1 MIWRGLFFSF
11 PLLSSAVLAVG
22 SVWAVDP
29 PGPDI
34 QRRQAIQ
41 LEKNQARQQTDA
53 DILSASPKLSDAT
66 QIVVEEAP
74 CFTLTS
80 IEWREA
86 ESFPWLAGK
95 TTGFIGQ
102 CLGATSLKRLK
113 DHVTLVLLA
122 RGYITSRVVF
132 PKQNL
137 SSGELLIE
145 IIPGRVGKIEN
156 SGQPIGAIWFP
167 LATSSGDLLNQRDLD
182 QTLEN
187 FRRLPS
193 QANTRFE
200 LVPGDAL
207 GESSLRLAH
216 GQGGR
221 VRGSLALDDGG
232 SKSTGRYQLSG
243 GLSIDSP
250 LGLYDSLALSYN
262 TNANARN
269 QTLGSRASGA
279 QWNVPFG
286 NASLFLGANHS
297 SYKQTVAGFNAPI
310 EYTGN
315 SITYEGGVALTL
327 YRSGSS
333 KGQSQLKA
341 FRKISRNYIDDAEIS
356 VQARDLVGAEL
367 SHAHKHFVGDWTLT
381 ATGTLRGSLPN
392 HSKNV
397 GVVVGEPDW
406 DGRYRLGI
414 LNLAAGRN
422 FQALSQAWRYQT
434 QLRWQHT
441 NTPLPPT
448 EYATIG
454 GRYSVRGF
462 DGEQTL
468 SSESGGYWRS
478 ELGLALPSSTNL
490 PGNHETY
497 LVLDGGRVAGEQSKG
512 LIHKNL
518 IGAAIGLRGN
528 TRYFG
533 YDLSLGWPLAKPD
546 SLITARPAVAAYV
559 SFDFSA

>member
-1 MIWRGLFFSF
+1 MIRRCLSFS
-11 PLLSSAVLAVG
+11 LLSSSVVM
-22 SVWAVDP
+22 SNHVWALDP
-29 PGPDI
+29 PGPEI

-41 LEKNQARQQTDA
+41 LEQDQLRQQTEA
-53 DILSASPKLSDAT
+53 DILSASPKLTDAT
-66 QIVVEEAP
+66 QIVVEETP

-86 ESFPWLAGK
+86 GPFPWLVEKA
-95 TTGFIGQ
+95 TGFIGQ
-102 CLGATSLKRLK
+102 CLGATSLRRLR
-113 DHVTLVLLA
+113 DHLTLALLA
-122 RGYITSRVVF
+122 RGYVTSRVVF

-137 SSGELLIE
+137 TSGNLIIEL
-145 IIPGRVGKIEN
+145 IPGRVGKIDHT
-156 SGQPIGAIWFP
+156 GDPIGATWFP
-167 LATSSGDLLNQRDLD
+167 LATGSGDLLNQRDLD

-193 QANTRFE
+193 QTNTRFE
-200 LVPGDAL
+200 LVPGDVL
-207 GESSLRLAH
+207 GESDLKLVH

-262 TNANARN
+262 TNANVRN

-286 NASLFLGANHS
+286 YGSLFLGANQS
-297 SYKQTVAGFNAPI
+297 SYKQTVAGFTAPI
-310 EYTGN
+310 EYTGD
-315 SITYEGGVALTL
+315 STTYEGGVALTP
-327 YRSGSS
+327 YRSSS
-333 KGQSQLKA
+333 YKGHSQLKA
-341 FRKISRNYIDDAEIS
+341 FRKISRNFIDDAEIS
-356 VQARDLVGAEL
+356 VQARDLVGTEI
-367 SHAHKHFVGDWTLT
+367 SHTHKHFVGDWTLA
-381 ATGTLRGSLPN
+381 ATGTLRGSLPSR
-392 HSKNV
+392 SKNV
-397 GVVVGEPDW
+397 GVIVGEPDW

-434 QLRWQHT
+434 QLRWQQT
-441 NTPLPPT
+441 NTPLPPS
-448 EYATIG
+448 EYVSIG

-468 SSESGGYWRS
+468 SAESGGYWRN
-478 ELGLALPSSTNL
+478 ELGLVLPSSTNL

-497 LVLDGGRVAGEQSKG
+497 LALDGGRIAGEQSKG
-512 LIHKNL
+512 LLHKSL

-528 TRYFG
+528 AGHFG

-546 SLITARPAVAAYV
+546 SLSTARPAVAAYL
-559 SFDFSA
+559 SFDFST